1 MITYKFPVKEFSAT
15 AGYDRIAVRENKLEL
30 ETEPTPALLALIK
43 RHGGELEE
51 TKKTKKLSPKKTGG
65 E

>member
-30 ETEPTPALLALIK
+30 ENKPGQALLALIEQY
-43 RHGGELEE
+43 GGELEA
-51 TKKTKKLSPKKTGG
+51 TKKTKKPATKKTGG